1 MALLAAYPSESLTS
15 LHICNDHQV
24 GLMVCCKD
32 KNIVECYTVITKQHP
47 IKANPVK
54 AGDAK
59 PWI

>member
-1 MALLAAYPSESLTS
+1 
-15 LHICNDHQV
+15 
-24 GLMVCCKD
+24 MVCCKD